1 MPLKVPHRLRLEA
14 ERSPLVLPVLTGISA
29 ILWADGHAF
38 FLFAVAAG
46 VLTSL
51 ALQGIKGGTAA
62 LVLSLALSGLHVYRI
77 GEYEQ
82 WKQYW
87 AQDSFCHFSGS
98 AVKTTPGRLILEGY
112 PLHSRERIPHSPC
125 RLEVIIP
132 SSHPAGQEAP
142 LFPPGKRYEVRGEI
156 RPEQPLLNPGE
167 FDHSTW
173 QKREGIHVRVL
184 AHSLEEK
191 GPGSWKSRILALS
204 SELNAFLC
212 RRLDQGMTPGDPRGE
227 VVKSLVLGARNEAS
241 RETVDLFRYSGLLHI
256 FAVSGLH
263 VSLVALLLS
272 PLLLLAGLRPKA
284 FCLLLSLLLLLYTF
298 ATGLSVSANRAVLM
312 IIVVLTG
319 VAFTRN
325 STSANR
331 LALAALL
338 LLLWNSQSLFQ
349 LGFLLSFLIFATVVA
364 AAGSFSQFD
373 RWLRPDDYIP
383 PLLYTRGE
391 KIKYAV
397 NKYLFATLFI
407 SLSAWVA
414 ATLILTPVTGYL
426 SPYTPVVNTL
436 LSLPVTLLMA
446 CGLLSLLMGGLPLL
460 GSSLAACNQHL
471 AGLLISTASF
481 SLTLPGAVTPLS
493 SHVPAGQV
501 TIFTLNGTNYS
512 AAMGNPALLLNCGTE
527 SDARHVLIPGLQKE
541 GYIPGIIALQNRTK
555 TEEPGLHLIREKYHG
570 ARIFPPETKSPFHTH
585 PVLENGFGGRISLLD
600 TPDVPL
606 RRKADNSSVFLWEF
620 ENCKILFLGNAGYN
634 AERRLMK
641 NYPELRANV
650 LVLGLHS
657 SDYSGT
663 PDFVRFLS
671 PSLIVHTAPA
681 PFAKETRVL
690 QLLKNKQETP
700 QPALWNL
707 KTQGAVRL
715 HLSRDKC
722 TWEEAR

>member
-14 ERSPLVLPVLTGISA
+14 ERSPLVLPVLTGIAA
-29 ILWADGHAF
+29 ILWADGHAA
-38 FLFAVAAG
+38 FLFAIAAG
-46 VLTSL
+46 ILTSL
-51 ALQGIKGGTAA
+51 ALQGIKGGAAA
-62 LVLSLALSGLHVYRI
+62 LVLALSLGGLHIYRT
-77 GEYEQ
+77 GEYEH

-87 AQDSFCHFSGS
+87 AQDSFCIFSGS

-112 PLHSRERIPHSPC
+112 PLHPRSRPPLSPC
-125 RLEVIIP
+125 RMEIIIP
-132 SSHPAGQEAP
+132 SSRSAAQKTPA
-142 LFPPGKRYEVRGEI
+142 FPPGKRYEVRGEVL
-156 RPEQPLLNPGE
+156 PERPLLNPGE

-173 QKREGIHVRVL
+173 RKREGIHATLL

-191 GPGSWKSRILALS
+191 GSGSWKSRILAIS

-212 RRLDQGMTPGDPRGE
+212 RRLDQRLTPGDPRGE
-227 VVKSLVLGARNEAS
+227 VVKSLVLGARNEAT

-272 PLLLLAGLRPKA
+272 PFLLLIGLRPKA
-284 FCLLLSLLLLLYTF
+284 FCLLLSLLLLIYTF

-364 AAGSFSQFD
+364 AAHSFSLFD

-383 PLLYTRGE
+383 PLLYTRTE
-391 KIKYAV
+391 KIKYRA
-397 NKYLFATLFI
+397 NKYLLSTLFI

-414 ATLILTPVTGYL
+414 ATLILTPATGYL

-446 CGLLSLLMGGLPLL
+446 SGLLSLLMGGVPLL
-460 GSSLAACNQHL
+460 GTFLAASNQYL

-481 SLTLPGAVTPLS
+481 SLTLPGAITPLS
-493 SHVPAGQV
+493 PHAPAGQV
-501 TIFTLNGTNYS
+501 TLFSLSGTGYS

-527 SDARHVLIPGLQKE
+527 ANARHILIPGLQTE
-541 GYIPGIIALQNRTK
+541 GYSPRLIALQNRTK
-555 TEEPGLHLIREKYHG
+555 TEEPSLSLLQEKYPE
-570 ARIFPPETKSPFHTH
+570 ARLFFPEKKCRMSAPPA
-585 PVLENGFGGRISLLD
+585 LENGSGGRISLLD
-600 TPDVPL
+600 TPNSPS
-606 RRKADNSSVFLWEF
+606 RRKAENTSVFLWEF
-620 ENCKILFLGNAGYN
+620 ENRKILFLGNAGYN
-634 AERRLMK
+634 AERRLMA
-641 NYPELRANV
+641 NYPGLRADV
-650 LVLGLHS
+650 LVLAQHS
-657 SDYSGT
+657 SDYSGS
-663 PDFVRFLS
+663 PDFIRFLS
-671 PSLIVHTAPA
+671 PSLIVHTVPDR
-681 PFAKETRVL
+681 FVKETRFL
-690 QLLKNKQETP
+690 SLWKNEQETAKP
-700 QPALWNL
+700 VLWNL
-707 KTQGAVRL
+707 ETQGAVRL